1 MADIDELARRTTAM
15 VMSLARRAMGLATG
29 VALVSLVIGGLSYL
43 TGLAALDGS
52 ARSAWTLVGAVML
65 VVAVGAPLLARFRL
79 SSISK
84 DATELVLELGTLISG
99 NADAQRVVIETV
111 AVDQP
116 DAAGAHHHAG
126 DHRDPPV
133 LPPQP
138 GRLDDDG
145 PAHAARRPAGRDDV
159 PDPAGHLDRA
169 DAGLRRARVPVPR
182 RLGALTGA
190 AGDPGSRVP
199 GDAHGASSADDGR
212 LELQLGP
219 VQRVGLRADR
229 PLRARG

>member
-29 VALVSLVIGGLSYL
+29 VAVVSLVVGGLSYL

-65 VVAVGAPLLARFRL
+65 AVAVGAPLVARFRL

-99 NADAQRVVIETV
+99 NPDAQRVVIETV

-116 DAAGAHHHAG
+116 DASGGTNMPAIIET
-126 DHRDPPV
+126 R
-133 LPPQP
+133 QFS
-138 GRLDDDG
+138 RLNQ
-145 PAHAARRPAGRDDV
+145 AASTT
-159 PDPAGHLDRA
+159 L
-169 DAGLRRARVPVPR
+169 GLRTLP
-182 RLGALTGA
+182 GALRAITTF
-190 AGDPGSRVP
+190 PI
-199 GDAHGASSADDGR
+199 
-212 LELQLGP
+212 LLG
-219 VQRVGLRADR
+219 VSIVLALVFAVLGFLFLVAWV
-229 PLRARG
+229 L